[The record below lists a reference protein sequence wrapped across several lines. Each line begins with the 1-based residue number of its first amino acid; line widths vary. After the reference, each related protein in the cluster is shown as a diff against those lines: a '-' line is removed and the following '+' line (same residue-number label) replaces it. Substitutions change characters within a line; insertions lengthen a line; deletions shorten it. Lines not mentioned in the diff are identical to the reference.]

1 MVGDLRAH
9 GPDLRR
15 AVQGYYDALDA
26 DDVEAVLEFFSGDV
40 LYRRAGYEP
49 MVGIDALRRYYEQTR
64 LIAPG
69 RHVLR
74 TMVVEGANVAA
85 HGEWEG
91 ELREGG
97 RRSVGFAAFFV
108 FDGNGRASE
117 HTTYFFVPAV

>member
-1 MVGDLRAH
+1 MIDVRSH
-9 GPDLRR
+9 GPDLRQ
-15 AVQGYYDALDA
+15 AVLGYYDALDA
-26 DDVEAVLEFFSGDV
+26 DDTEAVLEFFSGDV
-40 LYRRAGYEP
+40 LYRRPGYDR
-49 MVGIDALRRYYEQTR
+49 MIGIEALRRYYEETR

-74 TMVVEGANVAA
+74 TVIVDGSNVAA

-108 FDGNGRASE
+108 FDGNGRAAE
-117 HTTYFFVPAV
+117 HTTYFFTPSV

>member
-1 MVGDLRAH
+1 MVGDMRAV

-26 DDVEAVLEFFSGDV
+26 DDLEAVLEFFSGDV
-40 LYRRAGYEP
+40 LYRRPGYDR
-49 MVGIDALRRYYEQTR
+49 MVGIDAVRRYYEESR

-74 TMVVEGANVAA
+74 TLVVEGHNVAA

-91 ELREGG
+91 ELKEGG
-97 RRSVGFAAFFV
+97 RRTVGFAAFFV
-108 FDGNGRASE
+108 FDGNGRACE